1 MKTKF
6 KMKLKLSLDFNP
18 KLHSN
23 ELFVDLSEC
32 GQYYAGRTVWK
43 SCTKIVNKSQK
54 NFLNV

>member
-1 MKTKF
+1 
-6 KMKLKLSLDFNP
+6 MKLKLSLDFNP

-43 SCTKIVNKSQK
+43 NCTKIVNESKK
-54 NFLNV
+54 KLLNV